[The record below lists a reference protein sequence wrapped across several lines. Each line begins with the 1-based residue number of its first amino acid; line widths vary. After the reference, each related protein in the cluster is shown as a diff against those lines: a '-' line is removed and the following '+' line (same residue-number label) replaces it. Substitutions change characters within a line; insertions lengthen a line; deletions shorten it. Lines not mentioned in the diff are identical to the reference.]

1 MCAQT
6 QTKNTSVTT
15 TTRLSEAQQKVQSEK
30 AGKTTEVQKKV
41 EGERAGKTTEVQKK
55 VEGEGAGKKA
65 QEEEKEK
72 PVQKSTKD

>member
-30 AGKTTEVQKKV
+30 V
-41 EGERAGKTTEVQKK
+41 EKTTEVQKK
-55 VEGEGAGKKA
+55 VEGEGPGKKA